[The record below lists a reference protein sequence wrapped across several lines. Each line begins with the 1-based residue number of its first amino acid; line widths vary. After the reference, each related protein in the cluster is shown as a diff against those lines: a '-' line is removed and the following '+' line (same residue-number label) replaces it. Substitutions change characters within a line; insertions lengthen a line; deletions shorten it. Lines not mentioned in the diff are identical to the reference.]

1 MKLGARSSASD
12 TTTRL
17 KREDFRRTKHDSA
30 FSHWKILIGAF
41 DWEDHSTGKEGVERY
56 RTQNLPNW
64 TSCPGV
70 YELGI
75 ATSSP
80 QSGKETRK
88 LDSASVIP
96 VYLGQADNLR
106 TRLQQYGRDGA
117 HLENGCATS
126 KTVNCQS
133 VSSHKGLGLFTDI
146 FSRGLPIVYRCAP
159 IKSKKDAEITEKQ
172 LLDRFDYAWNKGSN
186 VSRRQ
191 DDIHK
196 KLERLEK
203 ASKFSL
209 LAKRFMFS
217 NQREVGVKIR
227 NDSNL
232 SGMGNSTIF
241 SRILGVRRLQARP
254 VQSDCADFGDNICG
268 VATGHGSVCTSPPVA
283 GRKRCAVHKGLRV
296 NGYILKLD
304 TEVTVPPNAA
314 NLKSGV
320 ETDREFNDF
329 QDQTQRYITEN
340 HHPCEKATG
349 KKFNLTCGF
358 ILEDGSSCKRS
369 PVQGNKRCLEHKRR
383 RICRSKLSLHTKN
396 YGNVA

>member
-1 MKLGARSSASD
+1 MGVRSRSSASD

-41 DWEDHSTGKEGVERY
+41 DWEDHSMGKEGVERY

-70 YELGI
+70 YELGV
-75 ATSSP
+75 A

-106 TRLQQYGRDGA
+106 IRLQQYGRNGA
-117 HLENGCATS
+117 HLENGCSTS
-126 KTVNCQS
+126 KTVDCQS
-133 VSSHKGLGLFTDI
+133 VFAHKGLGLFTDI

-159 IKSKKDAEITEKQ
+159 MKSKKEAEITEKQ

-191 DDIHK
+191 DDIYK
-196 KLERLEK
+196 KLELLES

-209 LAKRFMFS
+209 LAKKSLFS
-217 NQREVGVKIR
+217 KQREVGIKIG
-227 NDSNL
+227 NGSNT
-232 SGMGNSTIF
+232 GNSSIF

-254 VQSDCADFGDNICG
+254 VQSDCGEFGDNICG
-268 VATGHGSVCTSPPVA
+268 VATGHGSVCTSSPVA
-283 GRKRCAVHKGLRV
+283 GRKRCAVHKGPRIS
-296 NGYILKLD
+296 GYSLKLD
-304 TEVTVPPNAA
+304 TKVRVPPNAA
-314 NLKSGV
+314 SLKSSV
-320 ETDREFNDF
+320 ETDQECNDF
-329 QDQTQRYITEN
+329 QDQTRRYITEN
-340 HHPCEKATG
+340 RHPCEKATS
-349 KKFNLTCGF
+349 KKVNLTCGF
-358 ILEDGSSCKRS
+358 ILEDGSPCKRC
-369 PVQGNKRCLEHKRR
+369 PVQGNKRCLEHKGR
-383 RICRSKLSLHTKN
+383 RIRRSKLSS
-396 YGNVA
+396 